1 MRAGTSLAAIGM
13 TKIRVGLAR
22 PEEAHMGEEKHQ
34 QPQTSTTEPGEPG
47 RTPGSAEGERQSIE
61 PPEERDDDERK
72 S

>member
-1 MRAGTSLAAIGM
+1 
-13 TKIRVGLAR
+13 
-22 PEEAHMGEEKHQ
+22 MGEEKHDP

-61 PPEERDDDERK
+61 PPEKEDEEKRK